1 MYFLYLIVK
10 IGLKYVGKFY
20 LFYLI
25 DTRIDVILI
34 SKSHLKLLISEALR
48 A

>member
-25 DTRIDVILI
+25 DTGRIDVTLI
-34 SKSHLKLLISEALR
+34 SKSHVKLLKL
-48 A
+48 